1 MNNLINIKNQKINEN
16 TLIDLIFVFFPISFI
31 IGNLILSLNLLLFLI
46 VSLIIIKKNKI
57 KYHLKKYYWLLIL
70 FFLYLFINTY
80 FQYNETTLLGKS
92 IEKFSFTSSP
102 IFKSAILIRFIFL
115 FILIDVLLKNKIL
128 NLKRFF
134 LSSLICTSFVSFD
147 VILQSIVGYDIFGFK
162 SHSRWNS
169 GPFNDELIAG
179 SYLQKF
185 SFFSIFCLFEI
196 FKNKK
201 NNKLL
206 ISLIISLLYSCSFIV

>member
-57 KYHLKKYYWLLIL
+57 KFHLKNYYWLLIL

-92 IEKFSFTSSP
+92 IEKFSFTSS
-102 IFKSAILIRFIFL
+102 SFL
-115 FILIDVLLKNKIL
+115 
-128 NLKRFF
+128 
-134 LSSLICTSFVSFD
+134 
-147 VILQSIVGYDIFGFK
+147 
-162 SHSRWNS
+162 
-169 GPFNDELIAG
+169 
-179 SYLQKF
+179 
-185 SFFSIFCLFEI
+185 
-196 FKNKK
+196 
-201 NNKLL
+201 
-206 ISLIISLLYSCSFIV
+206 